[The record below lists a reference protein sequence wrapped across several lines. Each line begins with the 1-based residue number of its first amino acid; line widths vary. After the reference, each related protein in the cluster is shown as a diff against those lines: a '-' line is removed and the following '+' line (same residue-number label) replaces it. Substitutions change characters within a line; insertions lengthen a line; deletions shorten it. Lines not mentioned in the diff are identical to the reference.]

1 MGKEQHLHTMKAE
14 VPIIFLQYVFCF
26 PFYGK
31 HTETLWLWLPTFC
44 LAVYIRKKS
53 FPKIS

>member
-31 HTETLWLWLPTFC
+31 HTETL
-44 LAVYIRKKS
+44 
-53 FPKIS
+53 